1 MPDTDHVDFTIEL
14 ALLDLKAGDGMV
26 EEASRL
32 LMRAESLAKVN
43 DYSGAIEAAQHSI
56 ELSVRSLYRLV
67 GLKPPRTHLERIRK
81 KEFGEEN
88 PLELVAERLQGIDE
102 YLMAWLGK
110 TSWIGRMWAWAHDTS
125 LYGCLNLPASKLF
138 DQKDA
143 NVAVDYAR
151 DALSNCRAITQSVK
165 DGRTK
170 IRPPTA

>member
-1 MPDTDHVDFTIEL
+1 MVFLPVTDHVDFTIEL

-32 LMRAESLAKVN
+32 LMRAESLAKLN

-56 ELSVRSLYRLV
+56 ELSVKSLYRLV

-102 YLMAWLGK
+102 SDDLARQDKLDRKDVGVGPRYLTL
-110 TSWIGRMWAWAHDTS
+110 R
-125 LYGCLNLPASKLF
+125 LPESSRKQTL
-138 DQKDA
+138 
-143 NVAVDYAR
+143 
-151 DALSNCRAITQSVK
+151 
-165 DGRTK
+165 
-170 IRPPTA
+170 